1 MQLHNISYN
10 DPKVRRSVEAEC
22 GPAFDLWATIKRG
35 GTGTSRFQ
43 LMDAPPAVLALID
56 RMEDRRFCS
65 LEMRP
70 NGLLVRMRN
79 RLETLAVPL
88 AWSNVGHVT
97 LGSPNEERLAP
108 LRILASDGESLLF
121 AVNRDQWGSLD
132 RLLKRSVPTGLYR
145 TSAARTL

>member
-1 MQLHNISYN
+1 MTLHNISYN
-10 DPKVRRSVEAEC
+10 DPNVRRAVEAEC
-22 GPAFDLWATIKRG
+22 GPAFDLWTTIKRG
-35 GTGTSRFQ
+35 GSGSSRFR
-43 LMDAPPAVLALID
+43 LLDAPPAVLTLID
-56 RMEDRRFCS
+56 RLEDRRFCS

-79 RLETLAVPL
+79 RLETLAVPF
-88 AWSNVGHVT
+88 AWSNVGHII

-132 RLLKRSVPTGLYR
+132 RLLKRSVPAGLYG
-145 TSAARTL
+145 TSAASVL

>member
-1 MQLHNISYN
+1 MHLHNISYN
-10 DPKVRRSVEAEC
+10 DPKVRRALEAEC

-43 LMDAPPAVLALID
+43 LVDAPSAVLALID
-56 RMEDRRFCS
+56 RIEDRRFCS

-70 NGLLVRMRN
+70 NGLLIRMRN

-88 AWSNVGHVT
+88 AWSRVGRIT
-97 LGSPNEERLAP
+97 LGSPNGERLAP
-108 LRILASDGESLLF
+108 LRILSSEGESLLF

-132 RLLKRSVPTGLYR
+132 RLLKHSVPAGLYR
-145 TSAARTL
+145 TSAARML

>member
-1 MQLHNISYN
+1 MQVHNISYN

-43 LMDAPPAVLALID
+43 LMDAPASVLTVID

-88 AWSNVGHVT
+88 AWSNVGHIT

-132 RLLKRSVPTGLYR
+132 RLLKCSVPAGLYR

>member
-1 MQLHNISYN
+1 
-10 DPKVRRSVEAEC
+10 
-22 GPAFDLWATIKRG
+22 
-35 GTGTSRFQ
+35 
-43 LMDAPPAVLALID
+43 MDAPPAVLALID

-88 AWSNVGHVT
+88 AWSNVGHIT

-145 TSAARTL
+145 TSAARML

>member
-10 DPKVRRSVEAEC
+10 DPKVRRLVEAEC
-22 GPAFDLWATIKRG
+22 GPAFDLWTTIKRG

-43 LMDAPPAVLALID
+43 LMDAPASVLTVID

-88 AWSNVGHVT
+88 AWSNVGHIT

-145 TSAARTL
+145 TSAARML